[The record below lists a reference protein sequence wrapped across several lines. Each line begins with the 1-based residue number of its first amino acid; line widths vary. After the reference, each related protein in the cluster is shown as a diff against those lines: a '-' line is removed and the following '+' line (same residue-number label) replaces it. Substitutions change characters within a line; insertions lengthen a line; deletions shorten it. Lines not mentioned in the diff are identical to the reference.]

1 MKSDQK
7 SSRIVVSKSRVEW
20 KFKVRAVKKVES
32 RKVES
37 KSRFEWKFKVRA
49 VKKVES
55 RKVES
60 KSRVEK
66 SSRKVESNYEKI

>member
-37 KSRFEWKFKVRA
+37 KSR
-49 VKKVES
+49 
-55 RKVES
+55 
-60 KSRVEK
+60 VEK
-66 SSRKVESNYEKI
+66 SSRIMKKFKSNRAEESLKKFKIHKFGSDKCFEK